1 LSVKTESPRITVR
14 SCSDTTPEQ
23 TRDAR
28 ARAWGFIFECYQNNK
43 AAGTIRGE
51 GDADLKRRLR
61 TAKEVKPGTT

>member
-1 LSVKTESPRITVR
+1 MSDAGYIAVRTLPRI
-14 SCSDTTPEQ
+14 SPEH

-28 ARAWGFIFECYQNNK
+28 ARAWSFIFECYQNNK
-43 AAGTIRGE
+43 AAGTISGE